1 MIKIGN
7 GLIYNGDC
15 LEVMKKLPDKSVD
28 LILCD
33 LPYGTT
39 SCSWDVVIPFESLWS
54 EYKRL
59 IKPYCAILLFGTE
72 PFSSHLRLSN
82 LPWFK
87 YDWIWEKS
95 KCGSAFTSKYRPQQK
110 HEIISVFGKG
120 KVNYFPQMEEGEP
133 YKRTRRANNGDKP
146 NNHKLGV
153 TSNSET
159 VNTGFRYPSTVQF
172 FQQKWRRQDQIHPT
186 QKPVELME
194 YLIRTYSEEGTTV
207 LDNCSG
213 SGTVGIACE
222 NTHRKYILIEK
233 DERYFNIG
241 YQRLLEHVKGET
253 IETNSMF

>member
-1 MIKIGN
+1 MLKIGN
-7 GLIYNGDC
+7 GVLYNGDC
-15 LEVMKKLPDKSVD
+15 LEVMRELPNQSVD

-39 SCSWDVVIPFESLWS
+39 SCSWDSIIPFESLWQ

-59 IKPYCAILLFGTE
+59 IKPNCAILLFGTE

-110 HEIISVFGKG
+110 HETISVFGKG
-120 KVNYFPQMEEGEP
+120 RVNYFPQMQEGEP
-133 YKRTRRANNGDKP
+133 YKRTRKANNGDKP

-153 TSNSET
+153 VSDSET

-172 FQQKWRRQDQIHPT
+172 FQQKWRRQDQVHPT

-194 YLIRTYSEEGTTV
+194 YLTKTYSEEGATV

-222 NTHRKYILIEK
+222 NTNRKYILIEK
-233 DERYFNIG
+233 DENYFNVGCRRI
-241 YQRLLEHVKGET
+241 LEHIEKGES
-253 IETNSMF
+253 IE